1 MATPKGRRTVDST
14 VFIVKWKDA
23 CASAGW
29 VEKTSPELSDCVS
42 IGFVV
47 AEDEHALVLTQTLSP
62 PLHNGTITIP
72 KNWIVSK
79 RKITIE
85 DKQRKTKRK
94 VAPTVGSTVNKD
106 KVQPGG

>member
-1 MATPKGRRTVDST
+1 VDST
-14 VFIVKWKDA
+14 IFIVKWKDA

-29 VEKTSPELSDCVS
+29 VEKTSAELSDCTSV
-42 IGFVV
+42 GFVV
-47 AEDEHALVLTQTLSP
+47 AEDEHALVLTQTLSA

-85 DKQRKTKRK
+85 NKQRKAKRK
-94 VAPTVGSTVNKD
+94 VATAVGSDSNKD
-106 KVQPGG
+106 KVQSGG